1 MKILKRDGSY
11 ESLSF
16 DKVLHRL
23 KKLCNDKVLGELKT
37 IDSDFIAQKTVS
49 SIFDGISSS
58 ELDEEA
64 ARIAIGMI
72 ENIEY
77 SQLASRI
84 IISNIQKNT
93 SNNFHH
99 VMEILY
105 NNIDKSNNHAPII
118 TSEIINIVRNHEEIL
133 NKTINYHRD
142 YLFDYFGYKTFE
154 KSYLFRLN
162 GTVVERPQHLYM
174 RVALQVHKDD
184 IPNVIKTYNLISQH
198 YFTFASP
205 TLFNSASHLNNLSSC
220 FLMGSNDSIEGI
232 FKTASDCAK
241 ISKVGGGIGLHV
253 SNIRAKGSR
262 IRGTNGVSDGI
273 IPMLKVFNEISVYV
287 NQCILPSVCVYSKN
301 GIKRMDEVTTDD
313 YLITHDGTFK
323 KVNEVI
329 INDKSEQIFSI
340 YTEFGMD
347 PLKCTKDHDILT
359 LGYKEY
365 KDDKEDNVM
374 MTKYVKADTLVEG
387 DYLGFAIPEYEKDSS
402 FWTLDKCQFYGIML
416 SDYFNISYDN
426 THYLINT
433 TNCNSETKMFIS
445 SFLNEYNIVFTSD
458 HTVSVSSLDTIGL
471 IKDLVY
477 DECFNKRCVDEVL
490 NLSKC
495 KLNMFIKG
503 LLQFEVSG
511 VSVKSI
517 DSGESSVRANKIF
530 KSSSKNIIQSVRY
543 IFLKYQILLSGSINP
558 CAKDQSYYSL
568 TLPQLYM
575 TTSDMKVCNYTFT
588 YFEFNNI
595 LWHKITTIEHEDY
608 SGKVYDFNMIDNHNY
623 LTESGLV
630 HNSGRR
636 KGSFAIYLSPDHP
649 DIFEF
654 LDLRKN
660 QGNEHM
666 RARDL
671 FLAMWMPDLFMRKV
685 QENADWYLLCP
696 DECPGLSDVYGDDYD
711 NLYNDYVSKGMYR
724 KKVKA
729 QDIWTKI
736 LDSQMETGTPYL
748 LYKDSINKK
757 SNQKNIGVIKSSNLC
772 VAPDTMILTVDGY
785 FRIGDLENHPIRIW
799 NGTEF
804 THTIVKKTGEN
815 QQLIK
820 VLLSNGS
827 YIHCTPYHKFYNKEG
842 VSIEA
847 KDLKKGTLLIDYNLP
862 VVYSTVSI
870 ENAFNIGKE
879 MSQLCNEEYTKSD
892 TCETELADSINEI
905 TVPINASLKSKIN
918 WLNGLLLEAMGFCSE
933 DKEQVLILN
942 CKYISFLE
950 NVFLLLQTLG
960 CFPNIISSDK
970 NYSLLIHDKDIKIL
984 ITLGLFFQHEFICL
998 TNDHFKMYSIT
1009 YKNVHVV
1016 DIINE
1021 NRISD
1026 TFCFKETKKGM
1037 GLFNGILTGQCSE
1050 ITLYSDD
1057 KEYAVCFTGD
1067 TKVLTNEG
1075 YKRIDECHDVFAL
1088 SYFNNDKDLKV
1099 SPSYVQAT
1107 LIPNGIKHVYKLE
1120 CEGMNP
1126 IKSTANHLF
1135 LTMKDEE
1142 YKWKK
1147 LNELNVHDYVVT
1159 VHSDT
1164 IHVSKCKSITYI
1176 GDELVYDLNVPETH
1190 NFVAE
1195 GYIVHNC
1202 NLASVAL
1209 PKYVEYTSEGKPY
1222 FNHELLF
1229 QIAKD
1234 IVLPMNNVIDYNYYP
1249 TPETELSN
1257 FKHRPI
1263 GVGVQ
1268 GLADTYIKMGYPF
1281 ESMEARKLNKEIFET
1296 LYYGTLTGSMEL
1308 SKKQGAYSTF
1318 EGSPF
1323 SEGKFQFDL
1332 WKDADNID
1340 LNDFITGRWDWETL
1354 RKDIKEHGVRN
1365 STLLTCM
1372 PTASSAQIMGNS
1384 DTMEPIDSCIY
1395 KKRVLSGE
1403 YIIANKYLVRELT
1416 KRGLWSKEMK
1426 DTIIAHNGSIQKIE
1440 IIPDDIKA
1448 LYKTVWEMSM
1458 KNIIEQSHERSPYI
1472 DMTQSLNLFMQ
1483 SPNYKKLT
1491 SMHFYAW
1498 NKRLKT
1504 GMYYLRQTT
1513 TVTAGKFSV
1522 DPELEKKLR
1531 EMSVKENTDK
1541 QLQQQQQQ
1549 EEDDGGCEMC
1559 SA

>member
-49 SIFDGISSS
+49 SIYDGISSS

-64 ARIAIGMI
+64 ARISIGMI

-118 TSEIINIVRNHEEIL
+118 TSEIINIVRTHEDIL
-133 NKTINYHRD
+133 NKTIDYQRD

-220 FLMGSNDSIEGI
+220 FLMGTTDSIDGI

-253 SNIRAKGSR
+253 SNIRSKGSR

-273 IPMLKVFNEISVYV
+273 IPMLKVFNEVSVYV
-287 NQCILPSVCVYSKN
+287 NQCILPSVCVYSMN

-313 YLITHDGTFK
+313 FLITHDGTFK

-329 INDKSEQIFSI
+329 INHKSESIFNI

-359 LGYKEY
+359 LGYNEQGT
-365 KDDKEDNVM
+365 M
-374 MTKYVKADTLVEG
+374 MTKYVKADTLKEG
-387 DYLGFAIPEYEKDSS
+387 DYLGFSIPEYESDSS
-402 FWTLDKCQFYGIML
+402 FWTIHKCRFYGIML
-416 SDYFNISYDN
+416 SDIVSISQDYK
-426 THYLINT
+426 YYWINT
-433 TNCNSETKMFIS
+433 SDCNNNNITFIES
-445 SFLNEYNIVFTSD
+445 YLQYYNINLQSENPIP
-458 HTVSVSSLDTIGL
+458 VSSLECIG
-471 IKDLVY
+471 IFKEMIY
-477 DECFNKRCVDEVL
+477 DDSGNKRCVDEVL
-490 NLSKC
+490 HLPKY
-495 KLNMFIKG
+495 KLNAFIKG
-503 LLQFEVSG
+503 LLHFDTYG
-511 VSVKSI
+511 K
-517 DSGESSVRANKIF
+517 RANKRF
-530 KSSSKNIIQSVRY
+530 CSSSKNIIKTVRY
-543 IFLKYQILLSGSINP
+543 IFLKYQLLLHGSINP
-558 CAKDQSYYSL
+558 CDKNHMYYYL
-568 TLPQLYM
+568 NMPQLYI
-575 TTSDMKVCNYTFT
+575 TSQNEISVCNYTFT
-588 YFEFNNI
+588 YFVFDNI
-595 LWHKITTIEHEDY
+595 LWHKITNIQMEHY
-608 SGKVYDFNMIDNHNY
+608 SGKVYDFNMIENHNY

-649 DIFEF
+649 DVLEF

-671 FLAMWMPDLFMRKV
+671 FLAMWIPDLFMKKV
-685 QENADWYLLCP
+685 QENADWYLMCP

-711 NLYNDYVSKGMYR
+711 NLYNQYVEKGMYR

-772 VAPDTMILTVDGY
+772 VAPDTMILTSDGY
-785 FRIGDLENHPIRIW
+785 YRIGDLENHPICIW

-815 QQLIK
+815 QHLIK
-820 VLLSNGS
+820 VILSNGS
-827 YIHCTPYHKFYNKEG
+827 YIHCTPYHKFYNKNG

-847 KDLKKGTLLIDYNLP
+847 KDLKKGTVLIDYNLP
-862 VVYSTVSI
+862 LIQSTTSI

-879 MSQLCNEEYTKSD
+879 MSKMCNDEYTK
-892 TCETELADSINEI
+892 TELDETKLSESITEI

-933 DKEQVLILN
+933 DKEQVIILN
-942 CKYISFLE
+942 SKYISFLE

-970 NYSLLIHDKDIKIL
+970 NYSLIIHDKDIKIL

-1016 DIINE
+1016 DIIDE

-1026 TFCFKETKKGM
+1026 TFCFKEQKKGM
-1037 GLFNGILTGQCSE
+1037 GMFNGILTGQCSE

-1075 YKRIDECHDVFAL
+1075 YKRIDECHNTFAL
-1088 SYFNNDKDLKV
+1088 SYFNNDKDLQY
-1099 SPSYVQAT
+1099 SPTYVQST
-1107 LIPNGIKHVYKLE
+1107 LINNGVKHVYKLE
-1120 CEGMNP
+1120 CEGMDP

-1135 LTMKDEE
+1135 LTIKDDE
-1142 YKWKK
+1142 YAWKK
-1147 LNELNVHDYVVT
+1147 LKELHIHDYIVSVK
-1159 VHSDT
+1159 SDML
-1164 IHVSKCKSITYI
+1164 IASKCQRVTYV
-1176 GDELVYDLNVPETH
+1176 GEETVYDLNVPNTH

-1195 GYIVHNC
+1195 GYVVHNC

-1209 PKYVEYTSEGKPY
+1209 PKYVEYTAEGKPY

-1229 QIAKD
+1229 QISKD

-1249 TPETELSN
+1249 IPETELSN
-1257 FKHRPI
+1257 LKHRPI
-1263 GVGVQ
+1263 GIGVQ

-1281 ESMEARKLNKEIFET
+1281 ESIEARKLNKEIFET
-1296 LYYGTLTGSMEL
+1296 LYYGTLTASIEL
-1308 SKKQGAYSTF
+1308 AKKDGPYSTF
-1318 EGSPF
+1318 KGSPF
-1323 SEGKFQFDL
+1323 SEGKLQFDL
-1332 WKDADNID
+1332 WKEADGIN
-1340 LNDFITGRWDWETL
+1340 LNDFISDRWDWETL
-1354 RKDIKEHGVRN
+1354 RENIKKYGVRN

-1403 YIIANKYLVRELT
+1403 YIIANKYLVKELT

-1426 DTIIAHNGSIQKIE
+1426 DTIIAHNGSIQKID

-1458 KNIIEQSHERSPYI
+1458 KNIIEQSYERSPYI

-1498 NKRLKT
+1498 NKKLKT
-1504 GMYYLRQTT
+1504 GMYYLRQIT

-1531 EMSVKENTDK
+1531 EMKIQGETATANK
-1541 QLQQQQQQ
+1541 QVT
-1549 EEDDGGCEMC
+1549 EDEGCEMC